1 MSCSKEAIG
10 NIRSK
15 FLADAQQNPDKYHQ
29 KDVER
34 VKTNDW
40 PIERFL
46 LVNKSEDT
54 ALAALIKTME
64 WRKSYGV
71 NDFTD
76 ESFPEE
82 VYKIGEKFLFPYSS
96 LNKTILTTLLLVNDR
111 L

>member
-10 NIRSK
+10 NIRNK
-15 FLADAQQNPDKYHQ
+15 FLAQTQQNPNKYHM

-40 PIERFL
+40 SIERFL
-46 LVNKSEDT
+46 LVNKNEET
-54 ALAALIKTME
+54 AFAALIKTME

-76 ESFPEE
+76 ES
-82 VYKIGEKFLFPYSS
+82 LS
-96 LNKTILTTLLLVNDR
+96 
-111 L
+111 

>member
-1 MSCSKEAIG
+1 MSCSKEAIA
-10 NIRSK
+10 NLRSK
-15 FLADAQQNPDKYHQ
+15 FLAEAQQNPNKFHP

-46 LVNKSEDT
+46 LVNKSEDS
-54 ALAALIKTME
+54 ALAALTKTME

-82 VYKIGEKFLFPYSS
+82 VYKIGRKCTY
-96 LNKTILTTLLLVNDR
+96 I
-111 L
+111 

>member
-1 MSCSKEAIG
+1 MPKNKEVIE
-10 NIRSK
+10 NIRRRV
-15 FLADAQQNPDKYHQ
+15 LAMNPDMFHP

-40 PIERFL
+40 PIERYL

-54 ALAALIKTME
+54 AFAAFIKTME

-76 ESFPEE
+76 ESFPKE
-82 VYKIGEKFLFPYSS
+82 VFKIGE
-96 LNKTILTTLLLVNDR
+96 T
-111 L
+111 